1 MQHSSL
7 GGSIVTAESLLELM
21 RSRRSI
27 RTYANTPVSRDTLAQ
42 VIEAARWA
50 PSNHNRQGWRFLVF
64 ENRDEIKHLAQ
75 QTRHVISHVLDQS
88 NRTLNHQADSILHH
102 CGAFDQAPVVIL
114 VMHKKPPAVG
124 KALLNHATGEHAC
137 GEVISAAM
145 ASQNLLLAAHAMG
158 LGACIMTAPLLAG
171 DVWSTLNDLPVG
183 HEPTCLITLGYPAE
197 TPEAPRRKKPEHIL
211 EYRGPS

>member
-27 RTYANTPVSRDTLAQ
+27 RTYASTPVTRDMLEQ

-50 PSNHNRQGWRFLVF
+50 PSNHNRQGWKFLVF
-64 ENRDEIKHLAQ
+64 QNQDEIKHLAQ
-75 QTRHVISHVLDQS
+75 QTRRVISHVLDQG
-88 NRTLNHQADSILHH
+88 NRALIRQADSILHH
-102 CGAFDQAPVVIL
+102 CGAFDQASVVIL
-114 VMHKKPPAVG
+114 VMHKKPPAVA

-145 ASQNLLLAAHAMG
+145 ASQNLLLAAHALG

-171 DVWSTLNDLPVG
+171 DVWSTLDDLPVG

>member
-1 MQHSSL
+1 M
-7 GGSIVTAESLLELM
+7 TAESLLELM

-27 RTYANTPVSRDTLAQ
+27 RTYASTPITRDMLEQ

-50 PSNHNRQGWRFLVF
+50 PSNHNRQGWKFLVF
-64 ENRDEIKHLAQ
+64 ENQDEIKHLAQ
-75 QTRHVISHVLDQS
+75 QTRHVISRVLDQG
-88 NRTLNHQADSILHH
+88 NRALTRQADSILHH

-114 VMHKKPPAVG
+114 VMHKQPPAVAKG
-124 KALLNHATGEHAC
+124 LLNRATGEHAC
-137 GEVISAAM
+137 GEIISAAM
-145 ASQNLLLAAHAMG
+145 ASQNLLLAAHALG

-171 DVWSTLNDLPVG
+171 DVWNTLNDLPAG

-211 EYRGPS
+211 EFRGPS